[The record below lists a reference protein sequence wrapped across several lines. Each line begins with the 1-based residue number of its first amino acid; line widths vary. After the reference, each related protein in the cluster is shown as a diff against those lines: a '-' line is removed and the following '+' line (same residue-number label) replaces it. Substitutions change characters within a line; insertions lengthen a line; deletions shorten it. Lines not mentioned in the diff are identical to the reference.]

1 MELFVHTDRG
11 SSEEIEDV
19 IAHALWEK
27 GYRGNVYSPSTGNS
41 TEIRDLRGASSV
53 IEKDE
58 PLWLVQAD
66 ETEGEH
72 SRLIE
77 FLVRAPTRE
86 RASSLAW
93 DELKTEWVTEPDED
107 STDGVLLFF
116 GAEIQI
122 DSISVNAT
130 SEKEVLQ
137 HFTRVVDDLMGG
149 EERHCPDED
158 SPDMLVDETPLG
170 IALDDNPI

>member
-41 TEIRDLRGASSV
+41 TEIRDLRGVSSAV
-53 IEKDE
+53 GGNRATVLSIDK
-58 PLWLVQAD
+58 
-66 ETEGEH
+66 
-72 SRLIE
+72 E
-77 FLVRAPTRE
+77 FLDDNGYDGQWVLDHDMLQECANKYWE
-86 RASSLAW
+86 GISSGLAMYDPF
-93 DELKTEWVTEPDED
+93 DEMMELLNIPHLED
-107 STDGVLLFF
+107 KD
-116 GAEIQI
+116 
-122 DSISVNAT
+122 D
-130 SEKEVLQ
+130 
-137 HFTRVVDDLMGG
+137 DDLMGG
-149 EERHCPDED
+149 EERHLDDQSGPDED